1 MGYCI
6 KLKSYKEIKENDID
20 MIVYHL
26 PDYLRGP
33 LDHVKKQEWG
43 WPCICDIHKP
53 KDRELIIS
61 GSISISGDRAKEFTY
76 YIQKELDK
84 LGYDVQIQYS
94 DDIQYNICE
103 LNIDEEKDDS
113 SFVKIKQNKNTRE
126 VKNMRVMISQPMNG
140 RRNDDIKKEREEIIE
155 RFKRLHIDVI
165 DSLIEDT
172 ADPKTYNEYHPALY
186 YLARSIELMGQVDA
200 VYFVDGWREAR
211 GCRIERRIA
220 EEYNVKILESSF
232 IYPEKNRGFDINK
245 LTITP
250 CKEDRILK
258 PDYQI
263 TCVQT
268 KEEMLNNKTM
278 I

>member
-43 WPCICDIHKP
+43 WPCVCDIHKP

-103 LNIDEEKDDS
+103 LNIDE
-113 SFVKIKQNKNTRE
+113 IKQNKNTRE

-155 RFKRLHIDVI
+155 QFKKLHIDVI
-165 DSLIEDT
+165 NSLIEDS

-200 VYFVDGWREAR
+200 IYFVDGWQNAR
-211 GCRIERRIA
+211 GCRIERQIA
-220 EEYNVKILESSF
+220 EEYNIKILESSF
-232 IYPEKNRGFDINK
+232 IYPEKTRRFDINK
-245 LTITP
+245 VTITP
-250 CKEDRILK
+250 CKDDRLLK

-263 TCVQT
+263 TCTQT
-268 KEEMLNNKTM
+268 KEEILNNRTM